1 MEGATDNAVAAPTP
15 EPDVSASSAVEPAAA
30 QPAKRLTLVE
40 RQAQVAPAPGVLAAR
55 RLSASA
61 GIVAAQHSIFTA

>member
-1 MEGATDNAVAAPTP
+1 MEGATDSAVAAPTP
-15 EPDVSASSAVEPAAA
+15 EPDVSANTPVEPATA

-55 RLSASA
+55 RLSAGA
-61 GIVAAQHSIFTA
+61 GMVVVC

>member
-1 MEGATDNAVAAPTP
+1 MESNSDNSVVAPTP

-40 RQAQVAPAPGVLAAR
+40 RQAQMAPAAGVLAAR
-55 RLSASA
+55 RLSASTGTLRYSA
-61 GIVAAQHSIFTA
+61 S